1 MRTLT
6 RYIARLYAINL
17 VVILAVLFSF
27 VVSVDVVINLNRF
40 TGAAAEAL
48 SAKAELANAVD
59 AAAGGAQVK
68 AAKASSGALAVET
81 VRVILM
87 LWGPRLL
94 QLFNYLIGVVLIAAM
109 GFTCAQLVRHR
120 EFVAMLASGISL
132 QRAARPFV
140 LVAIGVTLLQAV
152 NTELLVPRVAH
163 LLVRDAGDSAK
174 TELDSFRVRLAP
186 DDQGR
191 LFSAVR
197 FDDQTKSL
205 EGLRIWERDADGRVT
220 RIVSA
225 ESAVWDGK
233 GWALTGGMASVPVS
247 VSADRKARNE
257 AVARV
262 DSTLDPTRL
271 KVRYL
276 QGFGQALSWVQIS
289 AMLEGGGLDEQSKD
303 RLNRVRWSH
312 VSGMVSNVVT
322 LFAALP
328 LFLLRVPG
336 PMLTASLK
344 AAPVAM
350 LGLVASAVA
359 SSATL
364 PGLPVWLASFV
375 PCLVLM
381 PLAVFLY
388 TSVKT

>member
-1 MRTLT
+1 MKTLT
-6 RYIARLYAINL
+6 LYIARLYSINL
-17 VVILAVLFSF
+17 LVILAVLFSF
-27 VVSVDVVINLNRF
+27 VVSVDVVINLSRF
-40 TGAAAEAL
+40 SEAAAEAIEARAEAEGGKAGKA
-48 SAKAELANAVD
+48 SKAEL
-59 AAAGGAQVK
+59 
-68 AAKASSGALAVET
+68 SLET
-81 VRVILM
+81 ARVILM

-94 QLFNYLIGVVLIAAM
+94 QLFNYLIGVVLIAGM

-140 LVAIGVTLLQAV
+140 LVAIGATVLQAL
-152 NTELLVPRVAH
+152 NTEILVPKVAH
-163 LLVRDAGDSAK
+163 LLVRDAGDAHK

-186 DDQGR
+186 DDRGR
-191 LFSAVR
+191 LFSAAR
-197 FDDQTKSL
+197 FDDANKML
-205 EGLRIWERDADGRVT
+205 EGLRVWERDESGRVL
-220 RIVSA
+220 RIVTA
-225 ESAVWDGK
+225 EKATWDGK
-233 GWALTGGMASVPVS
+233 GWALEKGVATLPVAQRKQGEAYTGAIDRLESTMDPV
-247 VSADRKARNE
+247 
-257 AVARV
+257 
-262 DSTLDPTRL
+262 RL

-276 QGFGQALSWVQIS
+276 QGFGQALSWRQIS

-303 RLNRVRWSH
+303 RLNRVRWAH
-312 VSGMVSNVVT
+312 VSGMVANVVT

-336 PMLTASLK
+336 PMLGASLK

-350 LGLVASAVA
+350 LGLVASAIA

>member
-1 MRTLT
+1 MKTLT
-6 RYIARLYAINL
+6 LYIARLYAINL

-27 VVSVDVVINLNRF
+27 VVSVDVVINLSRF
-40 TGAAAEAL
+40 SGAAAEAL
-48 SAKAELANAVD
+48 EAKAEAVN
-59 AAAGGAQVK
+59 AAAGVAGK
-68 AAKASSGALAVET
+68 APKASQAALTLET
-81 VRVILM
+81 ARVILM

-94 QLFNYLIGVVLIAAM
+94 QLFNYLIGVVLIAGM

-140 LVAIGVTLLQAV
+140 LVAIGATVLQAV
-152 NTELLVPRVAH
+152 NTELLVPKVAH
-163 LLVRDAGDSAK
+163 LLVRDAGDSHK
-174 TELDSFRVRLAP
+174 TTLDSFRVRLAP
-186 DDQGR
+186 DDAGR
-191 LFSAVR
+191 LFSSTR
-197 FDDQTKSL
+197 FDDTTGTM
-205 EGLRIWERDADGRVT
+205 EGVRIWERDGEGRVG

-225 ESAVWDGK
+225 DAAKWDGRGWVLTK
-233 GWALTGGMASVPVS
+233 GVATLPVS
-247 VSADRKARNE
+247 KRTEGGVFTSPLE
-257 AVARV
+257 RV
-262 DSTLDPTRL
+262 DSSLDPVRL

-276 QGFGQALSWVQIS
+276 QGFGQALSWRQIS
-289 AMLEGGGLDEQSKD
+289 AMLEGGGLDEQSKE
-303 RLNRVRWSH
+303 RLNRVRWAH
-312 VSGMVSNVVT
+312 VSGMVANVVT

-336 PMLTASLK
+336 PMLMASLK